1 MAREWDSTVGE
12 YLGTPDIPDQSG
24 ATAWTI
30 AGWFIHD
37 SQAGGVDE
45 FFYKATDAG
54 STDFMQL
61 FWLNGSTAYRTRWDI
76 AGTGRLV
83 DAPAADITVG
93 EWTHYACRFTG
104 SVMTVFINGVS
115 SGTPIT
121 GLSGG
126 LDNVLGF
133 AFGSDVGAK
142 PIDGKMAEW
151 AMWNRAL
158 ANNEIVSLANY
169 RPPSR
174 LAPNELYIPIL
185 GTSTEPDW
193 SGQSFAISVNGTPA
207 VFDHVP
213 IGPSFGFDD
222 LSRSAVIPVVA
233 GGLSI
238 PVAMNSYRQRHQS
251 VF

>member
-1 MAREWDSTVGE
+1 MQTRFYLTLFLLVALLNPFSLYAARDFTATVGE

-45 FFYKATDAG
+45 FFYKAADAG

-76 AGTGRLV
+76 NGTGRII
-83 DAPAADITVG
+83 DAPNTDITVG
-93 EWTHYACRFTG
+93 VWTHYACRFTG

-133 AFGSDVGAK
+133 TFGADVGAK
-142 PIDGKMAEW
+142 PMDGKLAEW
-151 AMWNRAL
+151 AMWDRAL
-158 ANNEIVSLANY
+158 PDNEIVALSN
-169 RPPSR
+169 SMH
-174 LAPNELYIPIL
+174 PIL
-185 GTSTEPDW
+185 LNPNQLYLPMYGDSTEPDY
-193 SGQSFAISVNGTPA
+193 SGQGWSITINGTPG
-207 VFDHVP
+207 VFSHVP
-213 IGPSFGFDD
+213 LPQPF
-222 LSRSAVIPVVA
+222 
-233 GGLSI
+233 
-238 PVAMNSYRQRHQS
+238 
-251 VF
+251 